1 MKKAVLTLDWFV
13 DFDPVKRK
21 LEGINNPVAILGG
34 GDPRSRK
41 STKIANLFPDQF
53 ADNGLPEGWKVKGLD
68 QVADFLNGLALQ
80 KFPAL
85 HNDDFLPVIKIAEL
99 RNGVLANSGKANKNI
114 PEKFIIDDKDSI
126 FSWSGSLLAKF
137 WTEGKGALNQHLF
150 KVTSTEYPHWFFQ
163 NGFIIVSKIFNKSRL
178 SRQQLWATF
187 SGSTYLQLS
196 SIVQVM
202 EILNVLV

>member
-1 MKKAVLTLDWFV
+1 MLTLDWFV

-150 KVTSTEYPHWFFQ
+150 KVTSTEYPNWFFQ

-202 EILNVLV
+202 